1 MLDAKNNI
9 LASMVLHGVGLG
21 ANIQATPSLQSTLGA
36 GLKTPAQVATDASG
50 NVYVADPGQGKV
62 LMYAPGSSAAVS
74 IGTGLTSPTGVAVD
88 GAGDVFIAD
97 SGTSS
102 VFEVPFGPSGLNSAG
117 QVTLASGLGA
127 SGLQLAADG
136 LDDLYI
142 ADPSKG
148 RVEKLSDIGAST
160 TTNLG
165 QTETIL
171 TAGFTTPSAV
181 AVDATGN
188 VYVVD
193 GVNLFELAG
202 GAGTPTTLLNNLSGA
217 TGLAVDPSGA
227 IYISSASGAT
237 RVPYI
242 SGALSPAAETAIAS
256 SLSNTSS
263 VALDRANNVYLVQ
276 ATGGAVTVVSTNG
289 TVSLPSP
296 LSLTSSSNAIAT
308 LTNTGNAPLTVTGY
322 TSTNAVDYSAADGST
337 GGCEAGSPVAAG
349 ASCSV
354 NVTFAPGAGEQGTLT
369 SQIGIT
375 STAVNAPIA
384 INATGTGLP
393 LATSATKVNAG
404 ASAAQVIN
412 TPLSIAVAPN
422 SGTGVAPTG
431 SVTVSYTTWTVVIP
445 STGTNAGIPTITP
458 QTATATANLARWRS
472 QLRSVA
478 GIGRN
483 ADHDRVLQRRS
494 SLWPINWND
503 VRQRGQVRHHCAQ
516 DSHIP

>member
-1 MLDAKNNI
+1 MDPNLPAVKGVVTDAAGNLYISDSQVGVVMVPNPSGTPQTSAAVLVSGVPAGGAVALDAARNFLYVPTSQSQPNGQADVAKVGFGYAEFGSAATGKTAAGGSNVVFGFNGAVTPANFTIIEDGLQSSDFAITGGTCTTGVAYAAGKSCLQNISFTPNSVGSISAKLLMLDAKNNI

-202 GAGTPTTLLNNLSGA
+202 GAGHSG
-217 TGLAVDPSGA
+217 D
-227 IYISSASGAT
+227 I
-237 RVPYI
+237 
-242 SGALSPAAETAIAS
+242 AEQFE
-256 SLSNTSS
+256 
-263 VALDRANNVYLVQ
+263 RRYW
-276 ATGGAVTVVSTNG
+276 
-289 TVSLPSP
+289 
-296 LSLTSSSNAIAT
+296 
-308 LTNTGNAPLTVTGY
+308 
-322 TSTNAVDYSAADGST
+322 
-337 GGCEAGSPVAAG
+337 
-349 ASCSV
+349 
-354 NVTFAPGAGEQGTLT
+354 
-369 SQIGIT
+369 
-375 STAVNAPIA
+375 
-384 INATGTGLP
+384 
-393 LATSATKVNAG
+393 
-404 ASAAQVIN
+404 
-412 TPLSIAVAPN
+412 
-422 SGTGVAPTG
+422 TG
-431 SVTVSYTTWTVVIP
+431 S
-445 STGTNAGIPTITP
+445 
-458 QTATATANLARWRS
+458 
-472 QLRSVA
+472 RSVRSHLYLL
-478 GIGRN
+478 GQRNHPRSLYQRCFEPGCGNRDCFLIEQHFVGR
-483 ADHDRVLQRRS
+483 S
-494 SLWPINWND
+494 
-503 VRQRGQVRHHCAQ
+503 
-516 DSHIP
+516 